1 MAPSAALLHV
11 AERRHN
17 GWTGGKSSRSKKDIA
32 DSSSRSAKSL
42 WRLDGQKGGN
52 GVLVVGVD
60 DDDEDD
66 DDEVAEPPQL
76 LLLLMARWLMGDREW
91 EVGRVV
97 GGRVVASAR
106 GATSSPV
113 LGAHAHGGGG
123 K

>member
-11 AERRHN
+11 AESRHN

-76 LLLLMARWLMGDREW
+76 LLLMARWLMGDR
-91 EVGRVV
+91 GY
-97 GGRVVASAR
+97 SYC
-106 GATSSPV
+106 S
-113 LGAHAHGGGG
+113 
-123 K
+123 

>member
-11 AERRHN
+11 AESRHN

-60 DDDEDD
+60 DDDDDDDDEDD

-76 LLLLMARWLMGDREW
+76 LLLLMACWLMGDRGG
-91 EVGRVV
+91 VGWSVV
-97 GGRVVASAR
+97 GWSGGR
-106 GATSSPV
+106 
-113 LGAHAHGGGG
+113 
-123 K
+123 